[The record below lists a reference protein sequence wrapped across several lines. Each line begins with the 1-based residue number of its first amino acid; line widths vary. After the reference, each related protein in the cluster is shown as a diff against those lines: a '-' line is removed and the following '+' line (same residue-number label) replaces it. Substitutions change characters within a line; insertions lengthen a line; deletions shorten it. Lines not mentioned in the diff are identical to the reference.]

1 MSSINLKEWK
11 EKHPSITAIVKYSE
25 NQHGYGE
32 IIAESN
38 NERIIKREY
47 QEYDHKLYG
56 II

>member
-11 EKHPSITAIVKYSE
+11 EKHPRITAIVKYSE
-25 NQHGYGE
+25 SENGYGE

-38 NERIIKREY
+38 SERIMK
-47 QEYDHKLYG
+47 QEYEKYDPKKYG